1 MVNKY
6 LLAIIL
12 LIASSFFWSGNF
24 FAGKIAYNTDL
35 SPFKLSFFRWTL
47 AFIILLPFTYN
58 EIKKNLKYYKENL
71 LLISL
76 IAFLG
81 VTIFNSFTYISL
93 QTTLVINS
101 ALMNSV
107 TPVLIIGFSWLIFK
121 TKTSLLQFIGIFLSV
136 IGAFCIILKGNLNN
150 LYSFQFTSGDIWM
163 FIAALSWCV
172 YSVLLRKIDKNLSQL
187 ATLEVLIFF
196 GLIFLLPLYLIESSN
211 STFIPDNSTDYLII
225 IYVAI
230 FASIV
235 SFFSWNM
242 GVSIIGAN
250 RAGLFLHLIP
260 VFSSIWAISFLGEQF
275 VPLELT
281 EQESSR
287 FSNLMSEL
295 VLANNKV
302 NETQQVNYN
311 SVESLDAKIELPEN
325 AVTLIHDR
333 VIFGEVLVKKG
344 TTLLS
349 QAVVHETNS
358 AFNGTRAQLSFYAE
372 CGALSNQI
380 KAYISSN
387 QKLVENPLDQGQKA
401 FYWKKWKF

>member
-24 FAGKIAYNTDL
+24 FAGKIAYNLEL

-47 AFIILLPFTYN
+47 AFIILLPFTYR
-58 EIKKNLKYYKENL
+58 EIKKSFKYYKENL

-121 TKTSLLQFIGIFLSV
+121 TRTTLFQFIGIFLSV
-136 IGAFCIILKGNLNN
+136 SGAFCIILKGNLNN

-163 FIAALSWCV
+163 FIAALSWCM
-172 YSVLLRKIDKNLSQL
+172 YSVLLNKIDKNLSKL
-187 ATLEVLIFF
+187 ATLEVLIFI
-196 GLIFLLPLYLIESSN
+196 GLIFLIPLYLIESSN
-211 STFIPDNSTDYLII
+211 STFIPNNSDFLII

-230 FASIV
+230 FASII

-260 VFSSIWAISFLGEQF
+260 VFSSIWAINFLGEKF
-275 VPLELT
+275 AFFHLLGT
-281 EQESSR
+281 IFILSGIIL
-287 FSNLMSEL
+287 SNLNL
-295 VLANNKV
+295 K
-302 NETQQVNYN
+302 Y
-311 SVESLDAKIELPEN
+311 
-325 AVTLIHDR
+325 
-333 VIFGEVLVKKG
+333 
-344 TTLLS
+344 
-349 QAVVHETNS
+349 
-358 AFNGTRAQLSFYAE
+358 
-372 CGALSNQI
+372 
-380 KAYISSN
+380 
-387 QKLVENPLDQGQKA
+387 DQDN
-401 FYWKKWKF
+401 

>member
-24 FAGKIAYNTDL
+24 FAGKIAYNLEL

-47 AFIILLPFTYN
+47 AFIILLPFTYR
-58 EIKKNLKYYKENL
+58 EIKKNFKYYKENL

-121 TKTSLLQFIGIFLSV
+121 TRTTLFQFIGIFLSV
-136 IGAFCIILKGNLNN
+136 SGAFCIILKGNLNN

-163 FIAALSWCV
+163 FIAALSWCM
-172 YSVLLRKIDKNLSQL
+172 YSVLLNKIDKNLSKL
-187 ATLEVLIFF
+187 ATLEVLIFI
-196 GLIFLLPLYLIESSN
+196 GLIFLIPLYLIESSN
-211 STFIPDNSTDYLII
+211 STLIPNNSDFLII

-230 FASIV
+230 FASII

-260 VFSSIWAISFLGEQF
+260 VFSSIWAINFLGEKF
-275 VPLELT
+275 AFFHLLGT
-281 EQESSR
+281 IFILSGIIL
-287 FSNLMSEL
+287 SNL
-295 VLANNKV
+295 N
-302 NETQQVNYN
+302 
-311 SVESLDAKIELPEN
+311 
-325 AVTLIHDR
+325 
-333 VIFGEVLVKKG
+333 
-344 TTLLS
+344 
-349 QAVVHETNS
+349 
-358 AFNGTRAQLSFYAE
+358 
-372 CGALSNQI
+372 I
-380 KAYISSN
+380 KY
-387 QKLVENPLDQGQKA
+387 DQDN
-401 FYWKKWKF
+401 